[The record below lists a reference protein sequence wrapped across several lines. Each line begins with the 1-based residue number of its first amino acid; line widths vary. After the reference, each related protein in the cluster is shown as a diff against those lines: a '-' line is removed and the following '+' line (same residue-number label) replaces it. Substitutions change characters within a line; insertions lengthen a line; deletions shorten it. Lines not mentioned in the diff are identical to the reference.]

1 MAVTGTYTQIKQ
13 LRDNGSLVAG
23 EEYIISDYP
32 NFQVH
37 VFAEST
43 DKMGVSG
50 YTILS
55 GDTHSPLMYDL
66 DNDDK
71 YDWSSTKG
79 WVYYLSDPDSNVSA
93 YFDWT
98 DTFTGTLNDINF
110 PEVRDENDKLKKP
123 SIILKDS
130 SDVSIAGYMYGSW
143 NISDSQH
150 IIIGYMNED
159 ISIEE
164 SSFVTI
170 GDNNETITISGCE
183 GVLIGDGNFMIT
195 VENSDGVEV
204 GSDNEE
210 MTIGADNN
218 ITGSKNKYMEITK
231 STNVIGSLC
240 RDVLVDSK
248 WNTVKN
254 TINSSIRGNFSL
266 IEDSDSVELDAE
278 SVGNNLTRA
287 RIVSL
292 EKVNNNNIN
301 TSNMSLVE
309 TGSFNEYV
317 DVGKIRT
324 YKDVAKESVMNQ
336 ADNFGTVLNIER
348 NKMLVSE
355 AGAMD
360 YTMNEGVWM
369 AKTTPGKSQT
379 DMHFT
384 IRLNIPPELDRIA
397 TFHGGGTY
405 SYGDEVEIYATG
417 TGFTIHGYID
427 NANGIVHQGSTWTFD
442 AGINMVIIPQY
453 TID

>member
-1 MAVTGTYTQIKQ
+1 M
-13 LRDNGSLVAG
+13 RDGGSLISG
-23 EEYIISDYP
+23 TEYIVSDYP

-37 VFAEST
+37 VFAESPT
-43 DKMGVSG
+43 KLGVSG

-55 GDTHSPLMYDL
+55 GDTHCPLMYDL
-66 DNDDK
+66 DNNDK

-79 WVYYLSDPDSNVSA
+79 WVYYLSDPDNNVSA

-110 PEVRDENDKLKKP
+110 PEVRDENGKLKKP
-123 SIILKDS
+123 TIILKDS
-130 SDVSIAGYMYGSW
+130 SDVNIAGYMYGSW
-143 NISDSQH
+143 NISSSQH
-150 IIIGYMNED
+150 VIIGYMNED
-159 ISIEE
+159 ITVEG

-170 GDNNETITISGCE
+170 GDNNETISISGCE

-195 VENSDGVEV
+195 VSNSNGVEV

-210 MTIGADNN
+210 MTIGEGNN
-218 ITGSKNKYMEITK
+218 IVGSKNKFMEISK

-248 WNTVKN
+248 YNTVKN

-266 IEDSDSVELDAE
+266 VEESDSVELDAE
-278 SVGNNLTRA
+278 SVGNNLTKA

-309 TGSFNEYV
+309 TGAFNEYV

-324 YKDVAKESVMNQ
+324 YKDVAKETVANQ

-348 NKMLVSE
+348 NRMLVSE
-355 AGAMD
+355 EGAMD
-360 YTMNEGVWM
+360 YAMDGGVWM
-369 AKTTPGKSQT
+369 AKTTPGKSNT

-397 TFHGGGTY
+397 TFHGGGVY
-405 SYGDEVEIYATG
+405 EYNDEVEIYATG
-417 TGFTIHGYID
+417 TGFTILGYID
-427 NANGIVHQGSTWTFD
+427 NANGTVHQGSTWTFN
-442 AGINMVIIPQY
+442 AGVNMVIIPQY

>member
-1 MAVTGTYTQIKQ
+1 M
-13 LRDNGSLVAG
+13 RDGGSLISG
-23 EEYIISDYP
+23 TEYIVSDYP

-37 VFAEST
+37 VFAESPT
-43 DKMGVSG
+43 KLGVSG

-55 GDTHSPLMYDL
+55 GDTHCPLMYDL

-79 WVYYLSDPDSNVSA
+79 WVYYLSDPDNNVSA

-98 DTFTGTLNDINF
+98 DTFSGTLSDINF
-110 PEVRDENDKLKKP
+110 PEVRDENGKLKKP
-123 SIILKDS
+123 TIILKDS
-130 SDVSIAGYMYGSW
+130 SDVNIAGYMYGSW
-143 NISDSQH
+143 NISNSQH
-150 IIIGYMNED
+150 VIIGYMNED
-159 ISIEE
+159 ITVEG

-170 GDNNETITISGCE
+170 GDNNETISISGCE

-195 VENSDGVEV
+195 VSNSNGVEV

-210 MTIGADNN
+210 MTIGEGNN
-218 ITGSKNKYMEITK
+218 IVGSKNKFMEISK

-248 WNTVKN
+248 YNTVKN

-266 IEDSDSVELDAE
+266 VEESDSVELDAE
-278 SVGNNLTRA
+278 SVGNNLTKA

-309 TGSFNEYV
+309 TGAFNEYV

-324 YKDVAKESVMNQ
+324 YKDVAKETVANQ

-348 NKMLVSE
+348 NRMLVSE
-355 AGAMD
+355 EGAMD
-360 YTMNEGVWM
+360 YAMDGGVWM
-369 AKTTPGKSQT
+369 AKTTPGKSNT

-397 TFHGGGTY
+397 TFHGGGVY
-405 SYGDEVEIYATG
+405 EYNDEVEIYATG
-417 TGFTIHGYID
+417 TGFTILGYID
-427 NANGIVHQGSTWTFD
+427 NANGTVHQGSTWTFN
-442 AGINMVIIPQY
+442 AGVNMVIIPQY